1 MGYNLLT
8 GAGFDMSIGGSW
20 GMAWIGL
27 VILTFIIMFARKW
40 LYEEGG
46 LPFNW
51 IFASAGAGLGYLIT
65 ISIMGDFKWAFLAGF
80 LGLVILGFGAGY
92 FVDGG
97 EVY

>member
-1 MGYNLLT
+1 
-8 GAGFDMSIGGSW
+8 MSIR
-20 GMAWIGL
+20 L
-27 VILTFIIMFARKW
+27 ILTFIIMFARKW
-40 LYEEGG
+40 LYEEAG

-65 ISIMGDFKWAFLAGF
+65 ISIMGDFKWAFLVGF
-80 LGLVILGFGAGY
+80 LGLVIVGFGAGY

>member
-8 GAGFDMSIGGSW
+8 GAGFDMGMGGSW
-20 GMAWIGL
+20 TMAWAGL
-27 VILTFIIMFARKW
+27 VILTFMIMLAKKW
-40 LYEEGG
+40 LYEEAG

-65 ISIMGDFKWAFLAGF
+65 ISIIGSFKWAFLVGF

-92 FVDGG
+92 FIEGG

>member
-8 GAGFDMSIGGSW
+8 AEGFSMSFGGSYS
-20 GMAWIGL
+20 MAWLGL

-40 LYEEGG
+40 LTEEAG

-65 ISIMGDFKWAFLAGF
+65 ISITGAFKWAFLIGF
-80 LGLVILGFGAGY
+80 LGMIILGFGAGY
-92 FVDGG
+92 FIDGG